1 MKDMTD
7 IVFSFKISVVLLL
20 DCIKFS
26 QHLEKFFSSSSNS
39 VSIDITDS
47 STGKT
52 LSKCLFDLFIDV
64 HVNSLLLSKFY
75 KFKFQDENLILNRLS
90 KSCVLELLRMHHVT
104 LIFPQ
109 LITTP
114 GPNFIVKPLKVKIK
128 NQPGRARF

>member
-1 MKDMTD
+1 MTVVKDMTD

-90 KSCVLELLRMHHVT
+90 KSCVLELLRISSCNIDFSPVNYY
-104 LIFPQ
+104 PGSQ
-109 LITTP
+109 L
-114 GPNFIVKPLKVKIK
+114 
-128 NQPGRARF
+128 RS

>member
-1 MKDMTD
+1 MTVVKDMTD

-52 LSKCLFDLFIDV
+52 LSKCLFDLFLDV

-75 KFKFQDENLILNRLS
+75 KFKFQDENLILYRLS
-90 KSCVLELLRMHHVT
+90 KSCVLELLRISSCNIDFSPVNYY
-104 LIFPQ
+104 PGSQ
-109 LITTP
+109 L
-114 GPNFIVKPLKVKIK
+114 
-128 NQPGRARF
+128 RS

>member
-1 MKDMTD
+1 MTVVKDMTD
-7 IVFSFKISVVLLL
+7 IVFSFKISVVLML

-52 LSKCLFDLFIDV
+52 LSKCLFDLFLDV

-90 KSCVLELLRMHHVT
+90 KSCVLELLRISSCNIDFSPVNYY
-104 LIFPQ
+104 PGSQ
-109 LITTP
+109 L
-114 GPNFIVKPLKVKIK
+114 
-128 NQPGRARF
+128 RS